1 MNLEQISNWTD
12 IENIDQK
19 VILGSIFILLGIGLT
34 NIFVPKKLLRD

>member
-19 VILGSIFILLGIGLT
+19 VSAEVRSWLIRKRPHYSE
-34 NIFVPKKLLRD
+34 N